1 MIRVMALATVFL
13 GFTAP
18 LPRGPAGAAPLPRSP
33 AAPPASL
40 AEVGDSARIAWQRRD
55 LAAFVAPALGG
66 RLLVTLPPG
75 NQSAPIRAD
84 QARALLSSYVQGTE
98 EVTTLLTAARAVDS
112 LQGYVELSRHY
123 RLVGIP
129 GERQTTILLGYRRG
143 RTVWVLTE
151 VRIAP

>member
-1 MIRVMALATVFL
+1 MRGTLAAAAVFVL
-13 GFTAP
+13 AQGAAGQTSP
-18 LPRGPAGAAPLPRSP
+18 LPRL
-33 AAPPASL
+33 PASL
-40 AEVGDSARIAWQRRD
+40 SEAGDSARASWQRRD
-55 LAAFVAPALGG
+55 LAAFVAPARGG

-75 NQSAPIRAD
+75 NQSAPIAAD
-84 QARALLSSYVQGTE
+84 QARALLVSYVQGTE
-98 EVTTLLTAARAVDS
+98 EVTTLLIAARAVDS

-129 GERQTTILLGYRRG
+129 GERQATILLGYRRG